1 MRLELGEVWNGGLGS
16 RERKK
21 RVVPAVAHIK
31 GPISCLSW
39 VPSLLTVH
47 VLQRFNLPGL
57 RVLRSCKPVLG
68 RTGSSESTADKRRVI
83 VFTLLVISRP
93 RAIINP
99 TDFAICFQQSHYKVT
114 TTSQSPGS
122 HAAGDLLP
130 NITVEWIFKLHITWL
145 TSPLPKFICV

>member
-1 MRLELGEVWNGGLGS
+1 MRLELGGGLERAWGS

-31 GPISCLSW
+31 GPISCLWW

-47 VLQRFNLPGL
+47 VLQRFNLLGL
-57 RVLRSCKPVLG
+57 RALRSCKAVLG

-83 VFTLLVISRP
+83 VFTLVVISRP
-93 RAIINP
+93 RVIINP

-122 HAAGDLLP
+122 HAAGDVPP
-130 NITVEWIFKLHITWL
+130 NITVE
-145 TSPLPKFICV
+145 